1 MLFGMVVTVDSI
13 EVGYVVY
20 ILTHPPPKLV
30 FQECTRRVGEWVHRT
45 RKRVLS
51 VPNRVSTRLVQQVL

>member
-20 ILTHPPPKLV
+20 ILTYLPPKLV
-30 FQECTRRVGEWVHRT
+30 FQECTRRVGEWVYQT

-51 VPNRVSTRLVQQVL
+51 VLNRVSTRLVQQVL